1 MNKKEQ
7 VITIA
12 RQLFSKFGYKKVSMD
27 EIANASHVTKKT
39 IYTYFKDK
47 EEMFNYF
54 LDEEFE
60 AMKQDVEKIENSTLP
75 FPNKIENSIF
85 EMLKYRRNSIF
96 LKSNLEN
103 TTILKHYDDK
113 IVKFIEE
120 KINLAKE
127 KNLIKDCNAH
137 LTAFIVY
144 RIFIS
149 VLFEYDGEIDDE
161 KVTKEII
168 SILQNGLLN

>member
-7 VITIA
+7 VIETA
-12 RQLFSKFGYKKVSMD
+12 RRLFANFGFKKVSMD
-27 EIANASHVTKKT
+27 EIANTSHVTKKT

-60 AMKQDVEKIENSTLP
+60 AMKKDVAHIETSKIPFAEKIE
-75 FPNKIENSIF
+75 KSIMA
-85 EMLKYRRNSIF
+85 MLKYRKNSIF

-103 TTILKHYDDK
+103 PEILNHYDQN
-113 IVKFIEE
+113 IIKFIEE
-120 KINLAKE
+120 KLKLAQEKKFIKE
-127 KNLIKDCNAH
+127 CDAH
-137 LTAFIVY
+137 LTSFIIY

-149 VLFEYDGEIDDE
+149 VLFEYDGEIDDA